1 MLFGVITLI
10 EMSFTSILETLF
22 PDDGWAELMSP
33 ARRKKAQEFHRERK
47 RRNVSAASLRLVDC
61 I

>member
-1 MLFGVITLI
+1 MITLI